1 MRKESMGFKRMWVHK
16 HFFQSKMVMDIS
28 KEVDDMKKAKEVE
41 EEADLE
47 EEVVAA
53 PIAQLVNRIK
63 QIGH

>member
-1 MRKESMGFKRMWVHK
+1 VHK